1 MKKTLLMAEKKYSL
15 ELFFFPD
22 MALNIKIILQKNNKI
37 VRNWLKYSYATKD
50 LAIES

>member
-22 MALNIKIILQKNNKI
+22 MALNIKIILQKKQQNSEKLIKI
-37 VRNWLKYSYATKD
+37 FLCD
-50 LAIES
+50 